1 MRYVRGTQ
9 YNTADS
15 KQSEQAQ
22 TKPKENRPK
31 CNKLRKTAERSSSP
45 THPVRRL
52 PTASFRQSKED
63 RPGLNAA
70 GANTRAP
77 SAQACAPS
85 AAPPSARPTNCS
97 SAHRPPQPR
106 SGVRSSA
113 GARPFATPRCPPNAD
128 EDDGAGAVGSG
139 SSRPG
144 LGTRE
149 AAVRRDESFGRSG
162 ERAARSG
169 EPERGRGG
177 LSRRL
182 ARPRRLAVGFANRG
196 AGAGAGAAGCRTSAS
211 SSDGEGGRV
220 RRGVTRGRKGAA
232 SAAGRSGWWWGAR
245 GTTAGVRLR

>member
-1 MRYVRGTQ
+1 MRCP
-9 YNTADS
+9 S
-15 KQSEQAQ
+15 
-22 TKPKENRPK
+22 
-31 CNKLRKTAERSSSP
+31 LRKSKIARPQRGGGEYARSVRAGVRAFRRTSFSSS
-45 THPVRRL
+45 HKL
-52 PTASFRQSKED
+52 LL
-63 RPGLNAA
+63 G
-70 GANTRAP
+70 
-77 SAQACAPS
+77 
-85 AAPPSARPTNCS
+85 APPSPTTL
-97 SAHRPPQPR
+97 
-106 SGVRSSA
+106 G
-113 GARPFATPRCPPNAD
+113 GALFGGRTSLRHAAMPPNAD

-182 ARPRRLAVGFANRG
+182 ARPRRFAVGFANRG
-196 AGAGAGAAGCRTSAS
+196 AGVGAGAAGCRTSAS